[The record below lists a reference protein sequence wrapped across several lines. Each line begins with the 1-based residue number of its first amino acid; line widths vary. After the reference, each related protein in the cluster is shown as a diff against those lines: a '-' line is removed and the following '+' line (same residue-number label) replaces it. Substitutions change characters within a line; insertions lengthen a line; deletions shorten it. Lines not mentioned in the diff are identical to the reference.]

1 MTKVKRLVVG
11 LLVALFIVV
20 GGAVAFAQGGD
31 TPTPTTP
38 NVEEVQFIGDPPGNN
53 QTGEWEG
60 EYEYEDEAQD

>member
-11 LLVALFIVV
+11 VLVALFIVV

-38 NVEEVQFIGDPPGNN
+38 DVEEVQFIGDPPGNN
-53 QTGEWEG
+53 
-60 EYEYEDEAQD
+60 